1 VRVGVLGATGR
12 MGQFV
17 CAAVLGAPDLELA
30 AVVAGATG
38 AGRRLGDLVPG
49 APGELLVGEDLS
61 DFLAA
66 EAEVVVDFSRPEATA
81 EAAAG
86 LLPEGVHLVSGTTGL
101 PGEVM
106 DGLAN
111 LAGKADHGNA
121 VWAPNFALGAVLAMH
136 FAAVAGRFYPAA
148 EVIELHHQGKADA
161 PSGTALRTARAI
173 AAARDRGDPGDRRG
187 GPAVDRGGPG
197 DRRGGPPVDQGGP
210 GGPGSESVA
219 GVRGGE
225 VEGVRVHSVRLPG
238 LVAHQEVIFGGQGEV
253 LTLRHDSLDRSSF
266 MPGVLLAVQA
276 VATRPGLTVGLEP
289 LLGLA

>member
-1 VRVGVLGATGR
+1 MGRAT
-12 MGQFV
+12 
-17 CAAVLGAPDLELA
+17 CEAVLAAPDLELA
-30 AVVAGATG
+30 AAVGRNTG
-38 AGRRLGDLVPG
+38 VGRPLRELVPD
-49 APGELLVGEDLS
+49 APEDLTVGESLS
-61 DFLAA
+61 DLLAA

-81 EAAAG
+81 AAVEG
-86 LLPEGVHLVSGTTGL
+86 LLSEGVHVVSGTTGL
-101 PGEVM
+101 PAEVM

-173 AAARDRGDPGDRRG
+173 AAAR
-187 GPAVDRGGPG
+187 RGGPG
-197 DRRGGPPVDQGGP
+197 DRQGGLPDNREQPPVPAAGQ
-210 GGPGSESVA
+210 ESVA

-225 VEGVRVHSVRLPG
+225 VDGVRVHSVRLPG

-276 VATRPGLTVGLEP
+276 VGTRPGLTVGLEP
-289 LLGLA
+289 LLGLAS

>member
-1 VRVGVLGATGR
+1 MDDLG
-12 MGQFV
+12 
-17 CAAVLGAPDLELA
+17 
-30 AVVAGATG
+30 
-38 AGRRLGDLVPG
+38 
-49 APGELLVGEDLS
+49 
-61 DFLAA
+61 
-66 EAEVVVDFSRPEATA
+66 
-81 EAAAG
+81 
-86 LLPEGVHLVSGTTGL
+86 
-101 PGEVM
+101 
-106 DGLAN
+106 N

-173 AAARDRGDPGDRRG
+173 AAAR
-187 GPAVDRGGPG
+187 
-197 DRRGGPPVDQGGP
+197 QGP
-210 GGPGSESVA
+210 GGPGAGSESVP

-276 VATRPGLTVGLEP
+276 VGTRPGLTVGLEP
-289 LLGLA
+289 LLGLAS

>member
-12 MGQFV
+12 MGLAV
-17 CAAVLGAPDLELA
+17 CNAVLDAPDLELA
-30 AVVAGATG
+30 AAVARATG
-38 AGRRLGDLVPG
+38 VGRPLRDLVPG
-49 APGELLVGEDLS
+49 APEELLVTDRLTGLLE
-61 DFLAA
+61 AG
-66 EAEVVVDFSRPEATA
+66 AEVVVDFSRPEATA
-81 EAAAG
+81 AAVGAVLG
-86 LLPEGVHLVSGTTGL
+86 QGVHLVSGTTGL
-101 PGEVM
+101 PAELM
-106 DGLAN
+106 DDLDA
-111 LAGKADHGNA
+111 LTGKADHGNA

-173 AAARDRGDPGDRRG
+173 AAAR
-187 GPAVDRGGPG
+187 GGPG
-197 DRRGGPPVDQGGP
+197 DRARGRVADGAGG
-210 GGPGSESVA
+210 ESVA

-225 VEGVRVHSVRLPG
+225 VDGVRVHSVRLPG

-276 VATRPGLTVGLEP
+276 VAARPGLTVGLEP
-289 LLGLA
+289 LLGLS

>member
-12 MGQFV
+12 MGQAT
-17 CAAVLGAPDLELA
+17 CQAVLAAPDLELA
-30 AVVAGATG
+30 AVVARAAG
-38 AGRRLGDLVPG
+38 AGRELRDLMPA
-49 APGELLVGEDLS
+49 APAGLLVGGHSDDL
-61 DFLAA
+61 LAA
-66 EAEVVVDFSRPEATA
+66 GVEVVVDFSRPEATA
-81 EAAAG
+81 AAAEG

-101 PGEVM
+101 AAEAM
-106 DGLAN
+106 DRLAV
-111 LAGKADHGNA
+111 LAGKAENGNA

-148 EVIELHHQGKADA
+148 EVIELHHQAKADA

-173 AAARDRGDPGDRRG
+173 AAARDQGG
-187 GPAVDRGGPG
+187 GPAPAGG
-197 DRRGGPPVDQGGP
+197 
-210 GGPGSESVA
+210 ESVPGA
-219 GVRGGE
+219 RGGE
-225 VEGVRVHSVRLPG
+225 VDGVRVHSVRLPG

-266 MPGVLLAVQA
+266 MPGVLLALRR